1 MLKIL
6 IILVFLSIVAGL
18 GIALFH
24 LIKNKE
30 SSAKTVKALTYRISI
45 SLALFILLSIALMSG
60 LIQPA
65 GIGMQMQ
72 LQKEKMAGQHT
83 YNSGYWRY

>member
-6 IILVFLSIVAGL
+6 IILVFLAIIASL

-30 SSAKTVKALTYRISI
+30 TSEKTVKALTYRISI

-60 LIQPA
+60 LIQPT

-72 LQKEKMAGQHT
+72 LQKEKMAQQQ
-83 YNSGYWRY
+83 

>member
-6 IILVFLSIVAGL
+6 IILVFLTIIASL
-18 GIALFH
+18 GTALFH
-24 LIKNKE
+24 LIKHKE
-30 SSAKTVKALTYRISI
+30 TSAKTVKALTYRVSI
-45 SLALFILLSIALMSG
+45 SLALFILISIALMTG

-72 LQKEKMAGQHT
+72 LQKEKMAEEQLHK
-83 YNSGYWRY
+83 

>member
-6 IILVFLSIVAGL
+6 IILVFLTIIASL
-18 GIALFH
+18 GTALFH
-24 LIKNKE
+24 LIKHKE

-45 SLALFILLSIALMSG
+45 SLALFILISIALMTG

-72 LQKEKMAGQHT
+72 LQKEKMTEQQK
-83 YNSGYWRY
+83 

>member
-6 IILVFLSIVAGL
+6 IILVFLTIIASL
-18 GIALFH
+18 GTALFH
-24 LIKNKE
+24 LIKHQE

-45 SLALFILLSIALMSG
+45 SLALFILISIALMTG

-72 LQKEKMAGQHT
+72 LQKEKMTEQQK
-83 YNSGYWRY
+83 

>member
-6 IILVFLSIVAGL
+6 IILVFLSIVASL

-24 LIKNKE
+24 LITNKE
-30 SSAKTVKALTYRISI
+30 SSEKTVKALTYRISI

-72 LQKEKMAGQHT
+72 LQKEKMAAQK
-83 YNSGYWRY
+83 

>member
-6 IILVFLSIVAGL
+6 IILVFLSIVASL

-30 SSAKTVKALTYRISI
+30 SSEKTVKALTYRISI
-45 SLALFILLSIALMSG
+45 SLALFIMLAIALMSG
-60 LIQPA
+60 LIQPS

-72 LQKEKMAGQHT
+72 LQKEKMAEQQK
-83 YNSGYWRY
+83 